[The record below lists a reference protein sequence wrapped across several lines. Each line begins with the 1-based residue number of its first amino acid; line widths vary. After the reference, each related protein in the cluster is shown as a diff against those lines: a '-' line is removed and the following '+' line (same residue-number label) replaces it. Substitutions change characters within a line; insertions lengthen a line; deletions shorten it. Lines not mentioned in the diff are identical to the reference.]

1 MGPMADGF
9 LWRRYRWD
17 RSPKCPPV
25 MEPRPV
31 LPQAGPSLGPDG
43 QLTYLDAEGVR
54 YVVARLLSS
63 DEASAHQLMVR
74 MQQNQALF
82 DQIERLCQQWIEQ
95 METPDFAAPEAIEML
110 LTTLETGL
118 ETLLP
123 EAG

>member
-1 MGPMADGF
+1 
-9 LWRRYRWD
+9 
-17 RSPKCPPV
+17 

-31 LPQAGPSLGPDG
+31 LPQAGPSPGPDG
-43 QLTYLDAEGVR
+43 QLTYHDELGVR
-54 YVVARLLSS
+54 HVVARLLSS
-63 DEASAHQLMVR
+63 DEATAHQLIVR
-74 MQQNQALF
+74 LQQNQALF

-95 METPDFAAPEAIEML
+95 METPDFATREAFEML